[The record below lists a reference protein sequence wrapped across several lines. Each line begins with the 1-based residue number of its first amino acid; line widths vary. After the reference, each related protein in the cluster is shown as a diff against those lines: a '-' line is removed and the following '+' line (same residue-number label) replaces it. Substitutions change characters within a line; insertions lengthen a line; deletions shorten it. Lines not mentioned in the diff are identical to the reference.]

1 MVTGCP
7 IGGCREKILKA
18 VEDLGADVVAF
29 DSCSGPRTQQVLV
42 DETMDPF
49 RALAEKYL
57 MINCSVM
64 TPNQGRF
71 EDMQDMLSHYQVDG
85 VIELVLHGCHTFA
98 VEAYYTKKFV
108 TETIDLPYVCIDAD
122 FSSSDAGQIRT
133 RLAAFLEIVE
143 SRG

>member
-1 MVTGCP
+1 
-7 IGGCREKILKA
+7 
-18 VEDLGADVVAF
+18 
-29 DSCSGPRTQQVLV
+29 
-42 DETMDPF
+42 
-49 RALAEKYL
+49 
-57 MINCSVM
+57 
-64 TPNQGRF
+64 
-71 EDMQDMLSHYQVDG
+71 MQDMLSHYQVDG